1 MMALQQNSS
10 DPTRC
15 GSCSDATWE
24 GLYTTLRSPVKRWV
38 YTSGISSWRGQEE
51 DITEDIV
58 QVSVVR
64 TYERSLRLHDTD
76 GDVLRSPEAMAYTI
90 ARNYYNDL
98 RRREGRLDRFG
109 NDENAYRDIPCTDLI
124 DLALEGMYQQ
134 WILQRAAYEIS
145 TFPAKQRRAL
155 LVDLAK
161 HTDFDEQPT
170 VLQQVLL
177 AVDIRLQDYQQP
189 GLTDQVMRSRHAAL
203 LSIAYRRLR
212 EARVGTPDARVA

>member
-1 MMALQQNSS
+1 MALHSNSS
-10 DPTRC
+10 DPSRG
-15 GSCSDATWE
+15 GSFSDATWE
-24 GLYTTLRSPVKRWV
+24 NLYTMLRPPVKRWV

-64 TYERSLRLHDTD
+64 TYERSVRPQDTEEAL
-76 GDVLRSPEAMAYTI
+76 LRSPEAMAYTI

-98 RRREGRLDRFG
+98 RRREGRIDRFG
-109 NDENAYRDIPCTDLI
+109 TDENAYRDSAHADLI

-134 WILQRAAYEIS
+134 WILERAAYEIS
-145 TFPAKQRRAL
+145 TFPEKQRRAL

-170 VLQQVLL
+170 ELQQVLL
-177 AVDIRLQDYQQP
+177 TVGIRLQDYQQP
-189 GLTDQVMRSRHAAL
+189 RLNDQVMRSRHAAL
-203 LSIAYRRLR
+203 LSVAYRRLR
-212 EARVGTPDARVA
+212 ESRIDTPDTQVA